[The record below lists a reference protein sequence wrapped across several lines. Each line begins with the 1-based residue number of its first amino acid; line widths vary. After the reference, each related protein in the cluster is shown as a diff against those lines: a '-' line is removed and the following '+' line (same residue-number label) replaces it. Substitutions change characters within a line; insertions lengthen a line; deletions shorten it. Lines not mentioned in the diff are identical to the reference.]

1 VGLSVSFNAE
11 SLPVELN
18 GISYL
23 IDTAA
28 YRRITV
34 PVARQQ
40 RDNSR
45 EPGENTLDT
54 TGAWVRSQTD
64 WSYGAGQ
71 LYLDNE
77 DSDRRRFYSSTG
89 IDIWTRGQITLLPIA
104 ETPTALPA
112 TSFIAGE
119 ILVHRVVQSST
130 GTEFLYVANGIT
142 LSYTSNP
149 LAEPP
154 TWTSITVGGTTT
166 SIASDGTNIYLG
178 FDGVIVAEE
187 SVIGSSSTSSFGL
200 LDPNFIK
207 VAAGRLIAA
216 DGNAIYELD
225 AAGAKAASSLD
236 YSLPLASSA
245 WVDVDAGPNGIYAAA
260 NTDHTG
266 TVYYIGVSTTD
277 GTLQTPVVA
286 GALPRNES
294 INAILAYGPVLC
306 LATSQGFRTAL
317 IDVQSGGITIGP
329 VIDTGGEAYSL
340 EADGRF
346 VWWGTAYGTIYRADL
361 TRFTDTLVPAYA
373 SDLVSSVSATDT
385 DLVGSMTRVNNAG
398 TPKMF
403 FGVKKAATAAVLQNE
418 SKNNTRVASG
428 SLIAGEITWST
439 VVPKLLRSGIIDLDR
454 SQFERTSIDYRATG
468 ISYAEG
474 VEGGLASY
482 EYRFGLPTS
491 EAAGEIRL
499 TATNNADVGST
510 LLDMATQIPQT
521 FSFSDGI
528 NTAVTYDLTVT
539 LLRAT
544 SDPTVAPILHD
555 WQLTAVA
562 VPRRIDEIIVPIVLR
577 QSVLTARNSGAPANF
592 VAGNTFSTLRSLM
605 ENGTAVTYI
614 EGTRSDTVTVERLE
628 MQPERLSDDGS
639 WWEGTLVARL
649 LTVPI

>member
-1 VGLSVSFNAE
+1 VGLCAVSFNAE

-23 IDTAA
+23 VDTAA
-28 YRRITV
+28 YRRTTV

-40 RDNSR
+40 RDNSK

-104 ETPTALPA
+104 ETPGALPA

-119 ILVHRVVQSST
+119 ILVDRVVQSST
-130 GTEFLYVANGIT
+130 GTEFLYCANGLT
-142 LSYTSNP
+142 LSYTSDP
-149 LAEPP
+149 LSGSP
-154 TWTSITVGGTTT
+154 TWATAFTSGTTIT
-166 SIASDGTNIYLG
+166 SFTSDGQYIYVSSAGATLPERLTIG
-178 FDGVIVAEE
+178 TAIGTWPGTAEDVNLI
-187 SVIGSSSTSSFGL
+187 S
-200 LDPNFIK
+200 
-207 VAAGRLIAA
+207 VAAGRLIGTK
-216 DGNAIYELD
+216 DNSIYELD
-225 AAGAKAASSLD
+225 AAGAKASSSLD
-236 YSLPLASSA
+236 YSLPLANSE
-245 WVDVDAGPNGIYAAA
+245 WVDIEACPNGIYAAV

-266 TVYYIGVSTTD
+266 TIYYIGVSSSA
-277 GTLQTPVVA
+277 GTLLTPIIA
-286 GALPRNES
+286 GSLPRNES
-294 INAILAYGPVLC
+294 INAILSYGPVLC

-317 IDVQSGGITIGP
+317 IDTQSNGITIGP

-340 EADGRF
+340 EADGQY

-373 SDLVSSVSATDT
+373 SDLVSSGATSDA

-418 SKNNTRVASG
+418 SKTGVKLTTG

-454 SQFERTSIDYRATG
+454 SQFENLTTAYRTATA
-468 ISYAEG
+468 YADSTNTYNLG
-474 VEGGLASY
+474 PA
-482 EYRFGLPTS
+482 TS
-491 EAAGEIRL
+491 VAAGEIRL
-499 TATNNADVGST
+499 TATNNANVSST
-510 LLDMATQIPQT
+510 LLDMDTQIPQT
-521 FSFSDGI
+521 FDFGESTDTAISF
-528 NTAVTYDLTVT
+528 DLTAT
-539 LLRAT
+539 LLRAV
-544 SDPTVAPILHD
+544 SDTTVAPILHD

-562 VPRRIDEIIVPIVLR
+562 VPRRIDEIIIPIVLR
-577 QSVLTARNSGAPANF
+577 QSVLTARNSGAPASF
-592 VAGNTFSTLRSLM
+592 VAGNTFSALRSLM
-605 ENGTAVTYI
+605 ENGTAVAYT

-639 WWEGTLVARL
+639 WWEGTLLARL
-649 LTVPI
+649 LTVPV

>member
-1 VGLSVSFNAE
+1 MGLCAVSFNAE

-28 YRRITV
+28 YRRATV

-40 RDNSR
+40 RDNSK

-89 IDIWTRGQITLLPIA
+89 IDIWTRGQITLLPTA
-104 ETPTALPA
+104 ETPGALPA

-119 ILVHRVVQSST
+119 ILVDRVVQSST
-130 GTEFLYVANGIT
+130 GTEFLYCANGLT
-142 LSYTSNP
+142 LSYTSDP
-149 LAEPP
+149 LSGSP
-154 TWTSITVGGTTT
+154 TWATAFTSGTTIT
-166 SIASDGTNIYLG
+166 SFTSDGQYIYVSSAGATLPERLTIG
-178 FDGVIVAEE
+178 TATGSWPGTAEDVNLI
-187 SVIGSSSTSSFGL
+187 S
-200 LDPNFIK
+200 
-207 VAAGRLIAA
+207 VAAGRLIGTK
-216 DGNAIYELD
+216 DNSIYELD
-225 AAGAKAASSLD
+225 AAGAKASSSLD
-236 YSLPLASSA
+236 YSLPLANSE
-245 WVDVDAGPNGIYAAA
+245 WVDIEACPNGIYAAV

-266 TVYYIGVSTTD
+266 TIYYIGVSSSA
-277 GTLQTPVVA
+277 GTLLTPIIA
-286 GALPRNES
+286 GSLPRNES
-294 INAILAYGPVLC
+294 INAILSYGPVLC

-317 IDVQSGGITIGP
+317 IDTQSNGITIGP

-373 SDLVSSVSATDT
+373 SDLVSSVSAIAT

-418 SKNNTRVASG
+418 SKTGVKLATG

-454 SQFERTSIDYRATG
+454 SQFENLTTAYRTATAYNDSDNTYNLG
-468 ISYAEG
+468 PA
-474 VEGGLASY
+474 
-482 EYRFGLPTS
+482 TS
-491 EAAGEIRL
+491 VAAGEIRL
-499 TATNNADVGST
+499 TATNNANVSST
-510 LLDMATQIPQT
+510 LLDMDTQIPQT
-521 FSFSDGI
+521 FDFGESTDTAISF
-528 NTAVTYDLTVT
+528 DLTAT
-539 LLRAT
+539 LLRAV
-544 SDPTVAPILHD
+544 SDTTVAPILHD

-562 VPRRIDEIIVPIVLR
+562 VPRRIDEIIIPIVLR
-577 QSVLTARNSGAPANF
+577 QSVLTARNSGAPASF
-592 VAGNTFSTLRSLM
+592 VAGNTFSALRTLM
-605 ENGTAVTYI
+605 ENGTAVAYT
-614 EGTRSDTVTVERLE
+614 EGTRNDTVTVERLE

-639 WWEGTLVARL
+639 WWEGTLLARL
-649 LTVPI
+649 LTVPV

>member
-1 VGLSVSFNAE
+1 MSFNAE

-23 IDTAA
+23 VDTAA
-28 YRRITV
+28 YRRTTV
-34 PVARQQ
+34 PVSRQQ
-40 RDNSR
+40 RDNSK

-89 IDIWTRGQITLLPIA
+89 IDIWTRGQITLLPTA
-104 ETPTALPA
+104 ETPSPLPA

-119 ILVHRVVQSST
+119 ILVDRVVQSST
-130 GTEFLYVANGIT
+130 GTEFLYCANGLT
-142 LSYTSNP
+142 LSYTSDP
-149 LAEPP
+149 LSGSP
-154 TWTSITVGGTTT
+154 TWATAFTSGTTIT
-166 SIASDGTNIYLG
+166 SFTSDGQYIY
-178 FDGVIVAEE
+178 V
-187 SVIGSSSTSSFGL
+187 SSTGATLPERLTIGTATGSWPGTAEDVNLIS
-200 LDPNFIK
+200 
-207 VAAGRLIAA
+207 VAAGRLIGTK
-216 DGNAIYELD
+216 DNSIYELD
-225 AAGAKAASSLD
+225 AAGAKASSSLD
-236 YSLPLASSA
+236 YSLPLANSE
-245 WVDVDAGPNGIYAAA
+245 WVDIEACPNGIYAAV

-266 TVYYIGVSTTD
+266 TIYYIGVSSSA
-277 GTLQTPVVA
+277 GTLLTPIIA
-286 GALPRNES
+286 GSLPRNES
-294 INAILAYGPVLC
+294 INAILSYGPVLC

-317 IDVQSGGITIGP
+317 IDTQSNGITIGP

-340 EADGRF
+340 EADGQY
-346 VWWGTAYGTIYRADL
+346 VWWGTAYGTLYRADL

-373 SDLVSSVSATDT
+373 SDLVSSVSATAT

-418 SKNNTRVASG
+418 SKTGIKLATG

-454 SQFERTSIDYRATG
+454 SQFENLTTAYRTATAYNDSDNTYNLG
-468 ISYAEG
+468 PA
-474 VEGGLASY
+474 
-482 EYRFGLPTS
+482 TS
-491 EAAGEIRL
+491 VAAGEIRL
-499 TATNNADVGST
+499 TATNNANVSST
-510 LLDMATQIPQT
+510 LLDMDTQIPQT
-521 FSFSDGI
+521 FDFGESTDTAISF
-528 NTAVTYDLTVT
+528 DLTAT

-562 VPRRIDEIIVPIVLR
+562 VPRRIDEIIIPIVLR
-577 QSVLTARNSGAPANF
+577 QSVLTARNSGAPASF
-592 VAGNTFSTLRSLM
+592 VAGNTFSALRSLM
-605 ENGTAVTYI
+605 ENGTAVAYT

-628 MQPERLSDDGS
+628 MQPDRLSDDGS
-639 WWEGTLVARL
+639 WWEGTLLARL
-649 LTVPI
+649 LTVPV

>member
-1 VGLSVSFNAE
+1 MSFNAE
-11 SLPVELN
+11 SLPVQLN

-23 IDTAA
+23 INTAE
-28 YRRITV
+28 YRRTTV
-34 PVARQQ
+34 PVSRQQ

-89 IDIWTRGQITLLPIA
+89 VDIWTRGQITLLPIA
-104 ETPTALPA
+104 ETPGALPA

-119 ILVHRVVQSST
+119 ILVHRVVQDST
-130 GTEFLYVANGIT
+130 GTEYLYVANGTT
-142 LSYTSNP
+142 LSHTSDP
-149 LAEPP
+149 LAGSP

-166 SIASDGTNIYLG
+166 SITSDGTNIYLG
-178 FDGVIVAEE
+178 FDGVIVAEK
-187 SVIGSSSTSSFGL
+187 SVIGSSSTATFGS
-200 LDPNFIK
+200 LDPNIIK

-216 DGNAIYELD
+216 EGNAIYELD

-236 YSLPLASSA
+236 YSLPLASSV
-245 WVDVDAGPNGIYAAA
+245 WVDVDACPNGIYAAA
-260 NTDHTG
+260 NTDNTG
-266 TVYYIGVSTTD
+266 TVYYIGVTAAD

-286 GALPRNES
+286 GSLPRNES
-294 INAILAYGPVLC
+294 INSILAYGPILC

-317 IDVQSGGITIGP
+317 IDVQSGGVTIGP

-361 TRFTDTLVPAYA
+361 TRFNEVLVPAYA
-373 SDLVSSVSATDT
+373 SDLVSSGATSNA
-385 DLVGSMTRVNNAG
+385 DLVGSMTRINNAG
-398 TPKMF
+398 SPKMF
-403 FGVKKAATAAVLQNE
+403 FGVKKASTAAILQNE
-418 SKNNTRVASG
+418 SKDNTRVTSG
-428 SLIAGEITWST
+428 TMNAGEITWST

-454 SQFERTSIDYRATG
+454 SQFERSSIDYGQTG
-468 ISYAEG
+468 IAYDQTG
-474 VEGGLASY
+474 Y
-482 EYRFGLPTS
+482 EYRFGVPTS
-491 EAAGEIRL
+491 EAAGEVRL
-499 TATNNADVGST
+499 TATNNADVGAT
-510 LLDMATQIPQT
+510 LLDMATQVPQT
-521 FSFSDGI
+521 FDFGESTDTAISF
-528 NTAVTYDLTVT
+528 DLTVT
-539 LLRAT
+539 LLRGA
-544 SDPTVAPILHD
+544 SDATVAPILHD

-562 VPRRIDEIIVPIVLR
+562 VPRRIDEIIIPIVLR
-577 QSVLTARNSGAPANF
+577 RSVLTARNSGSPATF
-592 VAGNTFSTLRSLM
+592 VAGNTFSALRTLM
-605 ENGTAVTYI
+605 ENGSAITYT

-649 LTVPI
+649 LTVPV

>member
-1 VGLSVSFNAE
+1 MSFNAE

-23 IDTAA
+23 VDTAA
-28 YRRITV
+28 YRRTTV

-40 RDNSR
+40 RDNSK

-89 IDIWTRGQITLLPIA
+89 IDIWTRGQITLLPTA
-104 ETPTALPA
+104 ETPGALPA

-119 ILVHRVVQSST
+119 ILVDRVVQSST
-130 GTEFLYVANGIT
+130 GTEFLYCANGVT
-142 LSYTSNP
+142 LSYTSDP
-149 LAEPP
+149 LSGSP
-154 TWTSITVGGTTT
+154 TWATAFTSGTTIT
-166 SIASDGTNIYLG
+166 GFTSDGQYIY
-178 FDGVIVAEE
+178 V
-187 SVIGSSSTSSFGL
+187 SSTGATLPERLTIGTATGSWPGTAEDVNLIS
-200 LDPNFIK
+200 
-207 VAAGRLIAA
+207 VAAGRLIGTK
-216 DGNAIYELD
+216 DNSIYELD
-225 AAGAKAASSLD
+225 AAGAKVSSSLD
-236 YSLPLASSA
+236 YSLPLANSE
-245 WVDVDAGPNGIYAAA
+245 WVDIEACPNGIYAVA

-266 TVYYIGVSTTD
+266 TVYYIDVSTTD
-277 GTLQTPVVA
+277 STLVTPVIA
-286 GALPRNES
+286 GSLPRNES
-294 INAILAYGPVLC
+294 INAILSYGPILC

-317 IDVQSGGITIGP
+317 VDVQSGGLTIGP

-346 VWWGTAYGTIYRADL
+346 VWWGTAYGTLYRADL

-373 SDLVSSVSATDT
+373 SDLVSSVSATAT

-418 SKNNTRVASG
+418 SKTGVKLATG

-454 SQFERTSIDYRATG
+454 SQFENLTTAYRTATAYNDSDNTYNLG
-468 ISYAEG
+468 PA
-474 VEGGLASY
+474 
-482 EYRFGLPTS
+482 TS
-491 EAAGEIRL
+491 VAAGEIRL
-499 TATNNADVGST
+499 TATNNANVSAT

-521 FSFSDGI
+521 FVFSDGI
-528 NTAVTYDLTVT
+528 DTAISFDLTAT
-539 LLRAT
+539 LLRAV
-544 SDPTVAPILHD
+544 SDTTVAPILHD
-555 WQLTAVA
+555 WQLTAIA
-562 VPRRIDEIIVPIVLR
+562 VPRRIDEILIPIVLR
-577 QSVLTARNSGAPANF
+577 RSILTARNAGAPANF
-592 VAGNTFSTLRSLM
+592 VAGNTFSALRTLM

-614 EGTRSDTVTVERLE
+614 EGTRNDTVTVERLE

-639 WWEGTLVARL
+639 WWEGTLLARL
-649 LTVPI
+649 LTVPV

>member
-1 VGLSVSFNAE
+1 MSFNAE
-11 SLPVELN
+11 SLPVQLN

-23 IDTAA
+23 INTAE
-28 YRRITV
+28 YRRTTV
-34 PVARQQ
+34 PVSRQQ

-89 IDIWTRGQITLLPIA
+89 VDIWTRGQITLLPIA
-104 ETPTALPA
+104 ETPGALPA

-119 ILVHRVVQSST
+119 ILVHRVVQDST
-130 GTEFLYVANGIT
+130 GTEYLYVANGTT
-142 LSYTSNP
+142 LSHTSDP
-149 LAEPP
+149 LAGSP

-166 SIASDGTNIYLG
+166 SITSDGTNIYLG
-178 FDGVIVAEE
+178 FDGVIVAEK
-187 SVIGSSSTSSFGL
+187 SVIGSSSTATFGS
-200 LDPNFIK
+200 LDPNIIK

-216 DGNAIYELD
+216 EGNAIYELD

-236 YSLPLASSA
+236 YSLPLASSV
-245 WVDVDAGPNGIYAAA
+245 WVDVDACPNGIYAAA
-260 NTDHTG
+260 NTDNTG
-266 TVYYIGVSTTD
+266 TVYYIGVTAAD

-286 GALPRNES
+286 GSLPRNES
-294 INAILAYGPVLC
+294 INSILAYGPILC

-317 IDVQSGGITIGP
+317 IDVQSGGVTIGP

-361 TRFTDTLVPAYA
+361 TRFNEVLVPAYA
-373 SDLVSSVSATDT
+373 SDLVSSGATSNA
-385 DLVGSMTRVNNAG
+385 DLVGSMTRINNAG
-398 TPKMF
+398 SPKMF
-403 FGVKKAATAAVLQNE
+403 FGVKKASTAAILQNE
-418 SKNNTRVASG
+418 SKDNTRVTSG
-428 SLIAGEITWST
+428 TMNAGEITWST

-454 SQFERTSIDYRATG
+454 SQFERSSIDYGQTG
-468 ISYAEG
+468 IAYDQTG
-474 VEGGLASY
+474 Y
-482 EYRFGLPTS
+482 EYRFGVPTS

-499 TATNNADVGST
+499 TATNNADVGAT
-510 LLDMATQIPQT
+510 LLDMATQVPQT
-521 FSFSDGI
+521 FDFGESTDTAISF
-528 NTAVTYDLTVT
+528 DLTVT
-539 LLRAT
+539 LLRGA
-544 SDPTVAPILHD
+544 SDATVAPILHD

-562 VPRRIDEIIVPIVLR
+562 VPRRIDEIIIPIVLR
-577 QSVLTARNSGAPANF
+577 RSVLTARNSGSPATF
-592 VAGNTFSTLRSLM
+592 VAGNTFSALRTLM
-605 ENGTAVTYI
+605 ENGSAITYT

-649 LTVPI
+649 LTVPV

>member
-1 VGLSVSFNAE
+1 MSFNAE

-23 IDTAA
+23 VDTAA
-28 YRRITV
+28 YRRTTV
-34 PVARQQ
+34 PVSRQQ
-40 RDNSR
+40 RDNSK

-89 IDIWTRGQITLLPIA
+89 IDIWTRGQITLLPTA
-104 ETPTALPA
+104 ETPGALPA

-119 ILVHRVVQSST
+119 ILVDRVVQSST
-130 GTEFLYVANGIT
+130 GTEYLYCANGVT
-142 LSYTSNP
+142 LSYTSDP
-149 LAEPP
+149 LSGSP
-154 TWTSITVGGTTT
+154 TWALALSADTITSF
-166 SIASDGTNIYLG
+166 ASDGEYVYVSRTGTALPERYT
-178 FDGVIVAEE
+178 
-187 SVIGSSSTSSFGL
+187 IGSSVGNWTIAAEDIDL
-200 LDPNFIK
+200 IW
-207 VAAGRLIAA
+207 VAAGRLIGAK
-216 DGNAIYELD
+216 NNSIYELD
-225 AAGAKAASSLD
+225 VTGAKASSSLD
-236 YSLPLASSA
+236 YGLPLANSE
-245 WVDVDAGPNGIYAAA
+245 WVDVEAGPNGIYAAA

-266 TVYYIGVSTTD
+266 TVYYIGVNATD

-317 IDVQSGGITIGP
+317 INVETGGVTIGP

-361 TRFTDTLVPAYA
+361 TRFTETLVPAYA
-373 SDLVSSVSATDT
+373 SDLVSSGATSDA

-439 VVPKLLRSGIIDLDR
+439 VVPKLLLSGIIDLDR

-468 ISYAEG
+468 VTYAEG
-474 VEGGLASY
+474 VEGGLPSY

-499 TATNNADVGST
+499 TATNNADVSST
-510 LLDMATQIPQT
+510 LLDMATQVPQT
-521 FSFSDGI
+521 FDFGTSTDTAISF
-528 NTAVTYDLTVT
+528 DLTAT
-539 LLRAT
+539 LLRAV
-544 SDPTVAPILHD
+544 SDTTVAPILHD

-562 VPRRIDEIIVPIVLR
+562 VPRRIDEVIIPIVLR
-577 QSVLTARNSGAPANF
+577 RSILTARNAGAPASF
-592 VAGNTFSTLRSLM
+592 VAGNTFSALRTLM

-614 EGTRSDTVTVERLE
+614 EGTRNDTVTVERLE

-639 WWEGTLVARL
+639 WWEGTLLARL
-649 LTVPI
+649 LTVPV

>member
-1 VGLSVSFNAE
+1 VSFNAE

-23 IDTAA
+23 VDTAA
-28 YRRITV
+28 YRRTTV

-40 RDNSR
+40 RDNSK

-89 IDIWTRGQITLLPIA
+89 IDIWTRGQITLLPTA
-104 ETPTALPA
+104 ETPGALPA

-119 ILVHRVVQSST
+119 ILVDRVVQSST
-130 GTEFLYVANGIT
+130 GTEFLYCANGVT
-142 LSYTSNP
+142 LSYTSDP
-149 LAEPP
+149 LAGSP
-154 TWTSITVGGTTT
+154 TWATAASGSTITSFT
-166 SIASDGTNIYLG
+166 SDGEYVYVSCTGATLPERYT
-178 FDGVIVAEE
+178 
-187 SVIGSSSTSSFGL
+187 IGSSVGNWTIAAEDVDL
-200 LDPNFIK
+200 LK
-207 VAAGRLIAA
+207 VAAGRLI
-216 DGNAIYELD
+216 GTKNNSIYELD
-225 AAGAKAASSLD
+225 ATGAKASSSLD
-236 YSLPLASSA
+236 YSLPLANSE
-245 WVDVDAGPNGIYAAA
+245 WVDIEACPNGIYAAV

-266 TVYYIGVSTTD
+266 TVYYIDVSTTD
-277 GTLQTPVVA
+277 STLVTPVIA
-286 GALPRNES
+286 GSLPRNES
-294 INAILAYGPVLC
+294 INAILSYGPILC

-317 IDVQSGGITIGP
+317 VDVQSGGLTIGP

-346 VWWGTAYGTIYRADL
+346 VWWGTAYGTLYRADL

-373 SDLVSSVSATDT
+373 SDLVSSVSATAT

-418 SKNNTRVASG
+418 SKTGVKLATG

-454 SQFERTSIDYRATG
+454 SQFENLTTAYRTATAYNDSDNTYNLG
-468 ISYAEG
+468 PA
-474 VEGGLASY
+474 
-482 EYRFGLPTS
+482 TS
-491 EAAGEIRL
+491 VAAGEIRL
-499 TATNNADVGST
+499 TATNNANVSAT

-521 FSFSDGI
+521 FVFSDGI
-528 NTAVTYDLTVT
+528 DTAISFDLTAT
-539 LLRAT
+539 LLRAV
-544 SDPTVAPILHD
+544 SDTTVAPILHD
-555 WQLTAVA
+555 WQLTAIA
-562 VPRRIDEIIVPIVLR
+562 VPRRIDEILIPIVLR
-577 QSVLTARNSGAPANF
+577 RSILTARNAGAPANF
-592 VAGNTFSTLRSLM
+592 VAGNTFSALRTLM

-614 EGTRSDTVTVERLE
+614 EGTRNDTVTVERLE

-639 WWEGTLVARL
+639 WWEGTLLARL
-649 LTVPI
+649 LTVPV

>member
-1 VGLSVSFNAE
+1 VSFNAE

-23 IDTAA
+23 VDTAA
-28 YRRITV
+28 YRRTTV

-40 RDNSR
+40 RDNSK

-89 IDIWTRGQITLLPIA
+89 IDIWTRGQITLLPTA
-104 ETPTALPA
+104 ETPGALPA

-119 ILVHRVVQSST
+119 ILVDRVVQSST
-130 GTEFLYVANGIT
+130 GTEFLYCANGLT
-142 LSYTSNP
+142 LSYTSDP
-149 LAEPP
+149 LAGSP
-154 TWTSITVGGTTT
+154 TWATAFTSGTTIT
-166 SIASDGTNIYLG
+166 GFTSDGQYIY
-178 FDGVIVAEE
+178 V
-187 SVIGSSSTSSFGL
+187 SSTGATLPERLTIGTATGSWPGTAEDVNLIS
-200 LDPNFIK
+200 
-207 VAAGRLIAA
+207 VAAGRLIGTK
-216 DGNAIYELD
+216 DNSIYELD
-225 AAGAKAASSLD
+225 AAGAKVSSSLD
-236 YSLPLASSA
+236 YSLPLANSE
-245 WVDVDAGPNGIYAAA
+245 WVDIEACPNGIYAAA

-266 TVYYIGVSTTD
+266 TVYYIDVSTTD
-277 GTLQTPVVA
+277 STLVTPVIA
-286 GALPRNES
+286 GSLPRNES
-294 INAILAYGPVLC
+294 INAILSYGPILC

-317 IDVQSGGITIGP
+317 VDVQSGGLTIGP

-346 VWWGTAYGTIYRADL
+346 VWWGTAYGTLYRADL
-361 TRFTDTLVPAYA
+361 TRFTETLVPAYA
-373 SDLVSSVSATDT
+373 SDLVSSVSATAT

-418 SKNNTRVASG
+418 SRTGIKLATG

-454 SQFERTSIDYRATG
+454 SQFENLTTAYRTATA
-468 ISYAEG
+468 YADSTNTYNLG
-474 VEGGLASY
+474 PA
-482 EYRFGLPTS
+482 TS
-491 EAAGEIRL
+491 VAAGEIRL
-499 TATNNADVGST
+499 TATNNADVSST
-510 LLDMATQIPQT
+510 LLDMATQVPQT
-521 FSFSDGI
+521 FDFGESTDTAISF
-528 NTAVTYDLTVT
+528 DLTAT

-544 SDPTVAPILHD
+544 SDATVAPILHD
-555 WQLTAVA
+555 WQLTAIA
-562 VPRRIDEIIVPIVLR
+562 VPRRIDEIIIPIVLR
-577 QSVLTARNSGAPANF
+577 QSVLTARNSGAPAHF
-592 VAGNTFSTLRSLM
+592 VAGNTFSALRTLM

-628 MQPERLSDDGS
+628 MQPERLSDDGT

-649 LTVPI
+649 LTVPV

>member
-1 VGLSVSFNAE
+1 MSFNAE

-23 IDTAA
+23 VDTAA
-28 YRRITV
+28 YRRTTV

-40 RDNSR
+40 RDNSK

-89 IDIWTRGQITLLPIA
+89 IDIWTRGQITLLPTA
-104 ETPTALPA
+104 ETPGALPA

-119 ILVHRVVQSST
+119 ILVHRVIQSST
-130 GTEFLYVANGIT
+130 GTEYLYVANGIT
-142 LSYTSNP
+142 LSHTSDP
-149 LAEPP
+149 LAASP

-166 SIASDGTNIYLG
+166 SITSDGTNIYLG

-187 SVIGSSSTSSFGL
+187 SVIGSSSTSAFGS
-200 LDPNFIK
+200 LDPNLIK

-216 DGNAIYELD
+216 DDNAIYELD

-236 YSLPLASSA
+236 YSLPLSNSE
-245 WVDVDAGPNGIYAAA
+245 WVAIDACPNGIYAAA

-266 TVYYIGVSTTD
+266 TVYYIGVNTTD
-277 GTLQTPVVA
+277 GTLLTPVIA
-286 GALPRNES
+286 GSLPRNES
-294 INAILAYGPVLC
+294 INAILSYGPILC
-306 LATSQGFRTAL
+306 LATSQGLRTAL
-317 IDVQSGGITIGP
+317 IDVESGGITIGS

-346 VWWGTAYGTIYRADL
+346 VWWGTAYGTLYRADL

-373 SDLVSSVSATDT
+373 SDLVSSVSATAT

-418 SKNNTRVASG
+418 SKTGVKLATG

-454 SQFERTSIDYRATG
+454 SQFENLTTAYRTATAYNDSDNTYNLG
-468 ISYAEG
+468 PA
-474 VEGGLASY
+474 
-482 EYRFGLPTS
+482 TS
-491 EAAGEIRL
+491 VAAGEIRL
-499 TATNNADVGST
+499 TATNNANVSST
-510 LLDMATQIPQT
+510 LLDMATQVPQT
-521 FSFSDGI
+521 FDFGTSTDTAISF
-528 NTAVTYDLTVT
+528 DLTAT
-539 LLRAT
+539 LLRAV
-544 SDPTVAPILHD
+544 SDTTVAPILHD

-562 VPRRIDEIIVPIVLR
+562 VPRRIDEIIIPIVLR
-577 QSVLTARNSGAPANF
+577 RSILTARNAGAPVNF
-592 VAGNTFSTLRSLM
+592 VAGNTFSALRTLM
-605 ENGTAVTYI
+605 ENGTAITYT
-614 EGTRSDTVTVERLE
+614 EGTRNDTVTVERLE